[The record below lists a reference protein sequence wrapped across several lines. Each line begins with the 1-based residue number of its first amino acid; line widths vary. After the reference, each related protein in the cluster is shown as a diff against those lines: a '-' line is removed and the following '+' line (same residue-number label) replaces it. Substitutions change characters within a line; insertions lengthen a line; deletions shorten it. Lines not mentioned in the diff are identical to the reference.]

1 MSLKA
6 LLVQD
11 LKTAMANGDT
21 ASKTAI
27 QMARSAVL
35 QVEKD
40 TKVTLDDNEIVEIIA
55 KEVKKRVDTLPDFE
69 RSGRQDLIDN
79 LKAEIEVLKKYLPQQ
94 LSEEEIESIVKN
106 AISSSGAVSAKDI
119 GKVMQAVMPETRGKA
134 DGKLVNQIVK
144 KLLV

>member
-1 MSLKA
+1 MSLKD
-6 LLVQD
+6 LLLQD
-11 LKTAMANGDT
+11 LKDAMKDGDT
-21 ASKTAI
+21 VKKTAV

-40 TKVTLDDNEIVEIIA
+40 TKVTLDDDGIVEIIA
-55 KEVKKRVDTLPDFE
+55 KEVKKRMDTLPDFE
-69 RSGRQDLIDN
+69 KSGRDDLIDN

-94 LSEEEIESIVKN
+94 LSETEIENIVRN
-106 AISSSGAVSAKDI
+106 AISSTGAASAKDI

-144 KLLV
+144 KLLG

>member
-1 MSLKA
+1 MSLKE

-11 LKTAMANGDT
+11 LKNAMKDGNDVA
-21 ASKTAI
+21 KTAI

-40 TKVTLDDNEIVEIIA
+40 TKVTLDDDGIVEIIT
-55 KEVKKRVDTLPDFE
+55 KEVKKRMDTLPDFE
-69 RSGRQDLIDN
+69 KSNRQDLIDN

-94 LSEEEIESIVKN
+94 LSEGEIEEIVKE
-106 AISSSGAVSAKDI
+106 AISSTGATSAKEI
-119 GKVMQAVMPETRGKA
+119 GKVMQAVMPNTRGKA

-144 KLLV
+144 KLLE

>member
-1 MSLKA
+1 MSLKD
-6 LLVQD
+6 LLLQD
-11 LKTAMANGDT
+11 LKSAMKDGDNVK
-21 ASKTAI
+21 KTAV

-40 TKVTLDDNEIVEIIA
+40 TKVTLDDDGIVEIIA
-55 KEVKKRVDTLPDFE
+55 KEVKKRMDTLPDFE
-69 RSGRQDLIDN
+69 KSGRDDLIDN

-94 LSEEEIESIVKN
+94 LSETEIEHIVRN
-106 AISSSGAVSAKDI
+106 AISSTGATSAKDI

-144 KLLV
+144 KLLG

>member
-1 MSLKA
+1 MSLKDM
-6 LLVQD
+6 LVQD
-11 LKTAMANGDT
+11 LKVAMKDGNT

-27 QMARSAVL
+27 QVARSAVL

-40 TKVTLDDNEIVEIIA
+40 TKVTLDDDAIIEIIA

-94 LSEEEIESIVKN
+94 LSENEIEEIVKN
-106 AISSSGAVSAKDI
+106 AISSIGATSAKDI
-119 GKVMQAVMPETRGKA
+119 GKVMQVVLTETKGKA

-144 KLLV
+144 KLLA

>member
-1 MSLKA
+1 MSLKE

-11 LKTAMANGDT
+11 LKHAMKDGDSV
-21 ASKTAI
+21 SKTAI

-40 TKVTLDDNEIVEIIA
+40 TRVTLDDDGIVEIIA
-55 KEVKKRVDTLPDFE
+55 KEVKKRMDTLPDFE
-69 RSGRQDLIDN
+69 RSNRQDLIDN

-94 LSEEEIESIVKN
+94 LSECEIEEIVKE
-106 AISSSGAVSAKDI
+106 AISSTGATSAKEI
-119 GKVMQAVMPETRGKA
+119 GKVMQAVMPKTRGKA

-144 KLLV
+144 KLLE

>member
-1 MSLKA
+1 MSLKD

-11 LKTAMANGDT
+11 LKTAMKNGDT

-40 TKVTLDDNEIVEIIA
+40 TKVILDDNGIVEIIA

-69 RSGRQDLIDN
+69 KSGRQDLIDN
-79 LKAEIEVLKKYLPQQ
+79 LKAEIEVLRKYLPQQ
-94 LSEEEIESIVKN
+94 LSENELEEIVKKI
-106 AISSSGAVSAKDI
+106 ISSSGATSAKDI

-134 DGKLVNQIVK
+134 DGKLVSQIVK
-144 KLLV
+144 KLLG

>member
-1 MSLKA
+1 MSLKD
-6 LLVQD
+6 LLLQD
-11 LKTAMANGDT
+11 LKDAMKDGD
-21 ASKTAI
+21 AVRKTAV

-40 TKVTLDDNEIVEIIA
+40 TKVTLDDDGIVEIIA
-55 KEVKKRVDTLPDFE
+55 KEVKKRMDTLPDFE
-69 RSGRQDLIDN
+69 KSGRDDLIDN

-94 LSEEEIESIVKN
+94 LSESEIEIIVKN
-106 AISSSGAVSAKDI
+106 AIASTGAASAKDI

-144 KLLV
+144 NLLG

>member
-11 LKTAMANGDT
+11 LKVAMKDGNT

-27 QMARSAVL
+27 QVARSAVL

-40 TKVTLDDNEIVEIIA
+40 TKVTLDDDAIVEIIA

-69 RSGRQDLIDN
+69 KSGRQDLIDN

-94 LSEEEIESIVKN
+94 LSEEEIEGIVKN
-106 AISSSGAVSAKDI
+106 AISSTGALSAKDI
-119 GKVMQAVMPETRGKA
+119 GKVMQVVLLETKGKA

>member
-1 MSLKA
+1 MSLKD
-6 LLVQD
+6 LLLQD
-11 LKTAMANGDT
+11 LKTAMKDGDT
-21 ASKTAI
+21 VAKTAI

-40 TKVTLDDNEIVEIIA
+40 MKVTLDDDGIVEIIA
-55 KEVKKRVDTLPDFE
+55 KEVKKRMDTLPDFE
-69 RSGRQDLIDN
+69 KSGREDLIDN

-94 LSEEEIESIVKN
+94 LSESEIEEIVKN
-106 AISSSGAVSAKDI
+106 AISSTGAASAKDI

-144 KLLV
+144 KLLG

>member
-1 MSLKA
+1 MSLKD
-6 LLVQD
+6 LLMQD
-11 LKTAMANGDT
+11 LKAAMKDGDT
-21 ASKTAI
+21 VSKTAI

-40 TKVTLDDNEIVEIIA
+40 KKVTLDDDGIVEIIA
-55 KEVKKRVDTLPDFE
+55 KEVKKRMDTLPDFE
-69 RSGRQDLIDN
+69 KSGRADLIDN

-94 LSEEEIESIVKN
+94 LTEGEIEEIVKN
-106 AISSSGAVSAKDI
+106 AISSAGASSAKDI

-144 KLLV
+144 KLLG

>member
-1 MSLKA
+1 MSLKE
-6 LLVQD
+6 LLIQD
-11 LKTAMANGDT
+11 LKTAMKSGDT

-27 QMARSAVL
+27 QMARAAVL

-40 TKVTLDDNEIVEIIA
+40 KKLILDDNDIVEIIA

-69 RSGRQDLIDN
+69 KSGRQDLIDN

-94 LSEEEIESIVKN
+94 LSENEIEELVKKV
-106 AISSSGAVSAKDI
+106 ISSSGATSAKDI
-119 GKVMQAVMPETRGKA
+119 GKVMQALMPETKGKA

-144 KLLV
+144 NLLG

>member
-1 MSLKA
+1 MSLKD

-11 LKTAMANGDT
+11 LKTAMKDGDT

-27 QMARSAVL
+27 QMARAAVL

-40 TKVTLDDNEIVEIIA
+40 TKVTLEDNDIVEINT

-69 RSGRQDLIDN
+69 KSGRQDLIDN

-94 LSEEEIESIVKN
+94 LSENEIEEIVSRV
-106 AISSSGAVSAKDI
+106 ISSIGATSAKDI
-119 GKVMQAVMPETRGKA
+119 GKVMQVVLTETKGKA

-144 KLLV
+144 KLLG

>member
-1 MSLKA
+1 MSLKE

-11 LKTAMANGDT
+11 LKKAMKDGDNV
-21 ASKTAI
+21 SKTAI

-40 TKVTLDDNEIVEIIA
+40 TRVTLDDDGIVEIIA
-55 KEVKKRVDTLPDFE
+55 KEVKKRMDTLPDFE
-69 RSGRQDLIDN
+69 KSNRQDLIDN

-94 LSEEEIESIVKN
+94 LSEGEIEEIVKE
-106 AISSSGAVSAKDI
+106 AISSTGATSAKEI
-119 GKVMQAVMPETRGKA
+119 GKVMQAVMPKTRGKA

-144 KLLV
+144 KLLE

>member
-1 MSLKA
+1 MSLKD
-6 LLVQD
+6 LLLQD
-11 LKTAMANGDT
+11 LKGAMKDGDNVR
-21 ASKTAI
+21 KTAV

-40 TKVTLDDNEIVEIIA
+40 TKVTLDDDGIVEIIA
-55 KEVKKRVDTLPDFE
+55 KEVKKRMDTLPDFE
-69 RSGRQDLIDN
+69 KSGRDDLIDN

-94 LSEEEIESIVKN
+94 LSEAEIEDIVKN
-106 AISSSGAVSAKDI
+106 AISSTGAASAKDI

-144 KLLV
+144 KLLG

>member
-11 LKTAMANGDT
+11 LKVAMKDGNT

-27 QMARSAVL
+27 QVARSAVL

-40 TKVTLDDNEIVEIIA
+40 TKVTLDDDAIVEIIA
-55 KEVKKRVDTLPDFE
+55 KEVKKRVETLPDFE
-69 RSGRQDLIDN
+69 KSGRQDLIDN

-94 LSEEEIESIVKN
+94 LSEVEIEGIVKN
-106 AISSSGAVSAKDI
+106 AISSTGALSAKDI
-119 GKVMQAVMPETRGKA
+119 GKVMQVVLLETKGKA

-144 KLLV
+144 KLLA

>member
-1 MSLKA
+1 MSLKD
-6 LLVQD
+6 LLLQD
-11 LKTAMANGDT
+11 LKDAMKDGD
-21 ASKTAI
+21 SIKKTAV

-40 TKVTLDDNEIVEIIA
+40 TKVTLDDDGIVEIIA
-55 KEVKKRVDTLPDFE
+55 KEVKKRMDTLPDFE
-69 RSGRQDLIDN
+69 KSGRDDLIDN

-94 LSEEEIESIVKN
+94 LSEAEIESIVRN
-106 AISSSGAVSAKDI
+106 AITSSGATSAKDI

-144 KLLV
+144 KLLG

>member
-11 LKTAMANGDT
+11 LKEAMKDGNT

-27 QMARSAVL
+27 QVARSAVL

-40 TKVTLDDNEIVEIIA
+40 TKVTLDDDAIIEIIA
-55 KEVKKRVDTLPDFE
+55 KEVKKRVETLPDFE
-69 RSGRQDLIDN
+69 KSGRQDLIDN
-79 LKAEIEVLKKYLPQQ
+79 LKAEIEVLKKYLPKQ
-94 LSEEEIESIVKN
+94 LSEEEIEVIVKN
-106 AISSSGAVSAKDI
+106 AISSTGALSAKDI
-119 GKVMQAVMPETRGKA
+119 GKVMQVVLPETKGKA

-144 KLLV
+144 KLLG

>member
-1 MSLKA
+1 MSLKD
-6 LLVQD
+6 LLLQD
-11 LKTAMANGDT
+11 LKDAMKDGDNVR
-21 ASKTAI
+21 KTAV

-40 TKVTLDDNEIVEIIA
+40 TKVTLDDDGIVEIIA
-55 KEVKKRVDTLPDFE
+55 KEVKKRMDTLPDFE
-69 RSGRQDLIDN
+69 KSGRDDLIDN

-94 LSEEEIESIVKN
+94 LSEAEIENIVKN
-106 AISSSGAVSAKDI
+106 AISSTGAASAKDI

-144 KLLV
+144 KLLG

>member
-1 MSLKA
+1 MSLKE

-11 LKTAMANGDT
+11 LKKAMKDGDSV
-21 ASKTAI
+21 SKTAI

-40 TKVTLDDNEIVEIIA
+40 TRVTLDDDGIVEIIA

-69 RSGRQDLIDN
+69 KSNRQDLIDN

-94 LSEEEIESIVKN
+94 LSEGEIEEIVKE
-106 AISSSGAVSAKDI
+106 AISSTGATSAKEI
-119 GKVMQAVMPETRGKA
+119 GKVMQAVMPKTRGKA

-144 KLLV
+144 KLLE

>member
-1 MSLKA
+1 MSLKE

-11 LKTAMANGDT
+11 LKKAMKDGDNV
-21 ASKTAI
+21 SKTAV

-40 TKVTLDDNEIVEIIA
+40 TRVTLDDDGIVEIIA
-55 KEVKKRVDTLPDFE
+55 KEVKKRTDTLPDFE
-69 RSGRQDLIDN
+69 RSNRQDLIDN

-94 LSEEEIESIVKN
+94 LSEGEIEEIVKE
-106 AISSSGAVSAKDI
+106 AISSTGATSAKEI
-119 GKVMQAVMPETRGKA
+119 GKVMQAIMPKTRGKA

-144 KLLV
+144 KLLG